1 MGVCDVLFCPVLSG
15 GVSLC
20 YSCSMPFVYSHGF
33 NYPSDMEHGFFFF
46 FLLLLLFTPLG
57 TIYTCGLMYTII
69 SPCLIMRYI
78 QMWSKNAILHSMLY
92 PYHHTLVWY
101 NHFYSSH
108 SHINVFLFP
117 YIAIP
122 VCMSLTHLSYDVLY
136 CSRLTRLPSFIVL
149 KWGQPVCAT
158 CEKEVPTSG
167 LLKWCTA
174 CLVVLLPWVADLN
187 AGAGCLVAGVPGDL
201 VPRIHTLGILRRL
214 RCSCG
219 FWQEGWIVGPDT
231 ILYNGLVIKVN
242 QTVATR
248 VKPGG
253 QS

>member
-1 MGVCDVLFCPVLSG
+1 
-15 GVSLC
+15 
-20 YSCSMPFVYSHGF
+20 
-33 NYPSDMEHGFFFF
+33 
-46 FLLLLLFTPLG
+46 
-57 TIYTCGLMYTII
+57 
-69 SPCLIMRYI
+69 
-78 QMWSKNAILHSMLY
+78 MWSKNAILHSMLY

-187 AGAGCLVAGVPGDL
+187 AGAGCLVAGVPGG
-201 VPRIHTLGILRRL
+201 PSASNTLPGYLQAALTPVWFLTRRMDRGARHDPL
-214 RCSCG
+214 QRLG
-219 FWQEGWIVGPDT
+219 HQG
-231 ILYNGLVIKVN
+231 
-242 QTVATR
+242 
-248 VKPGG
+248 
-253 QS
+253 